1 MVQWPR
7 QMMLSRGRLLKKS
20 VQIFSLSLL
29 LALLLTACGATS
41 AEQIPPTPTPL
52 PPDPALEKQTY
63 TITRGPIERT
73 LEVTGKVTPVD
84 QAVLSF
90 RRTGRIETI
99 GVQRGDKV
107 KAGDV
112 LAQLQQDD
120 QIDERRI
127 AEDAL
132 VQRQRELER
141 ARRTQARLV
150 RERTRAL
157 EQANEALKELLPG
170 GENDVLRAAQ
180 DEVEKAERAVRDTRD
195 AESNSKTDA
204 EKAVRDSSEALI
216 DAQRAWSKAYWD
228 NEWVKKYGTDPA
240 EPTIPDPNN
249 PARRIPNKISDEQRD
264 EFADKL
270 RKATTALRDAEQVV
284 ERAQQSFD
292 RSRVAEIEKI
302 QDAEKE
308 LDKQRRALDRLINGR
323 GSKAINDA
331 REAVEQARTALDEAQ
346 QGEDIDARIKA
357 VEDAQRELDR
367 KRKRVEDGQLIAPRD
382 GEVVSI
388 RFSEGDQV
396 QEFEPVLEIADPSRL
411 EFAAQ
416 LSSEQTRQI
425 SEGQPAE
432 IRLLARPDVPLLAIV
447 RRLPGGP
454 ASGGSLQDRDP
465 TTRFEVTDAKGIPL
479 RLTEVGRIRVVLER
493 KDNVLLLPLEAVRTF
508 EGRRFV
514 VVRDGVRERRVPVR
528 VGITTEGAVELLE
541 GVNEGDVVVG
551 P

>member
-1 MVQWPR
+1 
-7 QMMLSRGRLLKKS
+7 MLTRGRLLKKS
-20 VQIFSLSLL
+20 VQIFFLSLV

-63 TITRGPIERT
+63 TVTRGPIERT

-90 RRTGRIETI
+90 RRTGRIESI

-132 VQRQRELER
+132 VQRQRELES

-270 RKATTALRDAEQVV
+270 RKATTALRDAEQGV

-416 LSSEQTRQI
+416 LSSEQTRQL

-432 IRLLARPDVPLLAIV
+432 IRLLTRPDVPLLAIV

-514 VVRDGVRERRVPVR
+514 VVRDGARERRVPVR

-541 GVNEGDVVVG
+541 GVNEGDLVVG

>member
-1 MVQWPR
+1 
-7 QMMLSRGRLLKKS
+7 MMLSRGRLLKKS